1 MQQNLVIG
9 SRYCGPPSS
18 GNGGYTAGLL
28 ARMLGEPAEV
38 TLRRPAPLDRPLG
51 LARDGCRL
59 RLTDGDHTVAEAVPT
74 AVEMECPDPPTAD
87 VARAAAARSF
97 SLSPDN
103 PFRTCFVCG
112 PDRRHG
118 EGLEIFAGPV
128 PGTALFAAPW
138 TPAATLAD
146 ARGEVRP
153 EYVWAAL
160 DCPGA
165 YALRPVTTATVL
177 LGRYAVRRLARVEA
191 GREYVVIA
199 WPVSHHRRKHLAGS
213 ALFDHRGTCVAMARA
228 AWIELR
234 NPSREANRT

>member
-1 MQQNLVIG
+1 MVQSLIIEP
-9 SRYCGPPSS
+9 RYCGPPSS

-28 ARMLGEPAEV
+28 ARALGEPAEV
-38 TLRRPAPLDRPLG
+38 TLRRPAPLGRPLG
-51 LARDGCRL
+51 LVREGDTL
-59 RLTDGDHTVAEAVPT
+59 RLLDGADTVAEAVPT
-74 AVEMECPDPPTAD
+74 AVETECPDPPTAD
-87 VARAAAARSF
+87 QARAAAARSF
-97 SLSPDN
+97 SLAPDN
-103 PFRTCFVCG
+103 PFPTCFVCG

-128 PGTALFAAPW
+128 PGTGLFAAPW
-138 TPAATLAD
+138 TPAPTLAD

-165 YALRPVTTATVL
+165 YTLRPVTTATVL

-199 WPVSHHRRKHLAGS
+199 WPLSHHRRKHLAGS
-213 ALFDHRGTCVAMARA
+213 ALFDDRGACVAIARA

-234 NPSREANRT
+234 DPSREAVRT